1 MSFFHDVRQAFRLIR
16 KSPWF
21 TAASVCVLGLGIGAT
36 TAIFSLVDAALLRP
50 LPYRDAHQLVM
61 LWERSARNPKSAVA
75 MPTFTD
81 WRDSARTLS
90 GVAASGGVI
99 QIPIAKNADELPES
113 VALDSVTPSFFTVF
127 GVTPLLGGVPDQR
140 NVVGPGQLTGGIAV
154 SERLWRVRFG
164 ADPSIVG
171 QSIRIGSPPRQSV
184 NVGIATALFG
194 FRADRSHNITS

>member
-1 MSFFHDVRQAFRLIR
+1 LPSLCAKCSYWIR
-16 KSPWF
+16 TQRAHRRRK
-21 TAASVCVLGLGIGAT
+21 TGEQ
-36 TAIFSLVDAALLRP
+36 
-50 LPYRDAHQLVM
+50 RDECQPQ
-61 LWERSARNPKSAVA
+61 WR
-75 MPTFTD
+75 
-81 WRDSARTLS
+81 RDSARTLG